1 MKIYVAA
8 VQALRKKEGQVP
20 TFAILT
26 LDRVSESEFTRGII
40 ELLSRIPDESISYV
54 TWSP

>member
-1 MKIYVAA
+1 VKIYVAA